1 MWGQGTEWWL
11 ALTRAAARAGTLG
24 AFEAAEV
31 ALRVLHALVQG
42 QASADPSGRP
52 LLPLPRVR
60 RELASPACLPH
71 LAQARPQPCAA
82 TIWGSAACS

>member
-1 MWGQGTEWWL
+1 M
-11 ALTRAAARAGTLG
+11 
-24 AFEAAEV
+24 

-42 QASADPSGRP
+42 QAPADPSGRP

-71 LAQARPQPCAA
+71 LAQARPQALLCHHFRLGYARL
-82 TIWGSAACS
+82 